1 MRMVRYNKGLLVLR
15 TLTCIEFWQSPTN
28 FNAVAEPL
36 VAQLTRPIGSVG
48 ISHAITAITAL
59 AATAS
64 SQDHH
69 KAINMGILKLMR
81 SESSAIRLT
90 AVKCERSLTDRL
102 GEEWLTMLPEM
113 LPFITDLL
121 EDDDEKIERETRAW
135 IRTAE
140 EVLGENLENM
150 LQ

>member
-1 MRMVRYNKGLLVLR
+1 MAKSFRSPGTKMHV
-15 TLTCIEFWQSPTN
+15 EFWQSPSN

-36 VAQLTRPIGSVG
+36 LTQLSRNLAT
-48 ISHAITAITAL
+48 SHAITAITAL
-59 AATAS
+59 ASAAS

-69 KAINMGILKLMR
+69 KAINSGILKLMR
-81 SESSAIRLT
+81 SESSTTRLT

-121 EDDDEKIERETRAW
+121 EDDDERIERETRAW
-135 IRTAE
+135 IRSAE
-140 EVLGENLENM
+140 EILGENLENM

>member
-1 MRMVRYNKGLLVLR
+1 MVCCTIFHRLQTNPSV
-15 TLTCIEFWQSPTN
+15 EFWQLPTN
-28 FNAVAEPL
+28 FSAVTEPL
-36 VAQLTRPIGSVG
+36 LAQLSRPIGSLG
-48 ISHAITAITAL
+48 TSHAIVAIARL
-59 AATAS
+59 ASAAS

-69 KAINMGILKLMR
+69 KAINSGILKLMR
-81 SESSAIRLT
+81 SDAPATRLT
-90 AVKCERSLTDRL
+90 AVKCQRSLTDRL

-140 EVLGENLENM
+140 EILGENLENM

>member
-1 MRMVRYNKGLLVLR
+1 
-15 TLTCIEFWQSPTN
+15 
-28 FNAVAEPL
+28 
-36 VAQLTRPIGSVG
+36 
-48 ISHAITAITAL
+48 
-59 AATAS
+59 
-64 SQDHH
+64 
-69 KAINMGILKLMR
+69 MR
-81 SESSAIRLT
+81 SDAPATRLT
-90 AVKCERSLTDRL
+90 AVKCQRSLTDRL

-140 EVLGENLENM
+140 EILGENLENM